1 MQAAS
6 FFRTL
11 YSAIADRNGDLDEEY
26 ELEIRPFDVIAQP
39 HLPKDKLIGLM
50 GQTYISFTNVDEAAA
65 AAIEHDRGRLRE
77 VYFGVHP
84 RRRGCGK
91 SGNDAVPVYVALMAD
106 IDVDKHGLEEAQV
119 LEVLRGLPF
128 GLPALAVRSGGGI
141 HAYWVYKEPVSAADP
156 DERAKHE
163 DAAHLIRWYVHQALH
178 VSASDD
184 MSSRDRILRVPGTHN
199 RKRERRLPDNTPPE
213 VALLWSEASRFV
225 THDDVLAFGPTD
237 INWRGIDWDD
247 RGREKHRGRSASYDP
262 ADLPTTVPER
272 IKRIIAAAGIVLAK
286 VGIDAS
292 SRGIK
297 AMVPR
302 RCPACGDTRGK
313 CFITAHG
320 RLKSHRH
327 DDCPAGQAQ
336 AGDYGIPLKQWVFRF
351 APEAKGALADE
362 REVGQLKRPME
373 HRVAIAWNE
382 LAVEAGESTARAW
395 ASAAGLHPEL
405 GDEAIEVGLLLCP
418 VPALVDAGASR
429 LAMGIANDRR
439 RDEALVPIQ
448 DIDGN
453 TRLAA
458 WISTEGRVRVLSG
471 FDVETLGD
479 LPDVLGVLGSVP
491 TAVEAGAAGRMV
503 VVTDDA
509 RDWLT
514 AQAMRHAGALDAE
527 VLGVLRDKDVPKLA
541 RALKSAW
548 TRMGALPRRVV
559 FLRRREKKGTLAV
572 EAAKRLAGRAG
583 VAICDLTVHEKHQ
596 GGLTESAATFGPESA
611 ARAIKTA
618 AWTHEPPVDIN
629 TAGPAMRAF
638 LEQSVA
644 LAATKSTH
652 KRHKVVI
659 NVIDAGGG
667 KTTAMIGIAARVAA
681 GLIPV
686 PVVGNRPHRIPAA
699 QWPPQGRRVGFW
711 LPTHALAAEKE
722 AQLQV
727 TVRSGG
733 LPEIPTVNSV
743 HLKGALEWC
752 AFADHVRDV
761 FPVVGR
767 RGICGDPDSEQRCP
781 EAEMGCLGA
790 IEPRIEFDQMAFGA
804 HAMAGNI
811 RQDLAI
817 VDENPGVFDGQAVDG
832 AALATLFTPRVMH
845 RIKRWRLTENPD
857 CPTAARLLSD
867 ALQAHA
873 NELADDV
880 GAGRADGY
888 DKHIRGE
895 DLVRLIDETPGLAGA
910 LRVGAHK
917 DARKPPVPFP
927 NELRAGAF
935 TLTSYP
941 SRAAFFALQALQ
953 NHYLRLKGEKTPDE
967 EDLVILD
974 NAPKAPEPMVV
985 FTLRTD
991 RTYEIRQYRVR
1002 ALPDCPTI
1010 ILDATG
1016 EVTLAEWKAAY
1027 PDREVIVRR
1036 MRVQGSA
1043 PAMALHLETKQFRRR
1058 RIWGRDGVLTDK
1070 TAARLRSTIVR
1081 TVLETRRR
1089 AARKAQEG
1097 LVVGVLLY
1105 KGLYDLIAGIRPPG
1119 TPAEATVAGVAQLC
1133 ADMNVRPLWGYFGK
1147 HDRGTNEFEH
1157 VDGLAVI
1164 GDPLENVGQVELQAS
1179 MLSLESDKIGR
1190 ARAMATLIQS
1200 MFRARHTR
1208 RGPDDPVVLVHV
1220 GERPPDIDGLDWET
1234 EPLIEHERPHTAGK
1248 LALAYAAVEYVA
1260 EQLEDVVGVKLIQWF
1275 DFAGSPFGRKLQ
1287 DEISEP
1293 TWRDACRRY
1302 AHARGLVE
1310 VQVGLTD
1317 RRPAV
1322 FFGPSAEEVQN
1333 LVDHA
1338 FSLKRPRNEEWRGK
1352 SGFSPPENDPN
1363 NDKNRQKPTCQE
1375 PQNSAPQAISR
1386 EVRLLV
1392 IENGRSATISA
1403 SDDPLRPPEIDP
1415 DAPPGEDSDGEF
1427 FTGECE
1433 SG

>member
-1 MQAAS
+1 MNAADS
-6 FFRTL
+6 GASQRAQIEGFLRVIHQ
-11 YSAIADRNGDLDEEY
+11 IALDRDGNYDPEY
-26 ELEIRPFDVIAQP
+26 ELELRPIDQARKIRHGYMGFPSVGAASAAAVRFDGQ
-39 HLPKDKLIGLM
+39 GLD
-50 GQTYISFTNVDEAAA
+50 GYYGVSLRKRGSAKGGDAAA
-65 AAIEHDRGRLRE
+65 AA
-77 VYFGVHP
+77 F
-84 RRRGCGK
+84 
-91 SGNDAVPVYVALMAD
+91 AVAFAD
-106 IDVDKHGLEEAQV
+106 IDCDKHEITRERA
-119 LEVLRGLPF
+119 LEVLAQCPWGK
-128 GLPALAVRSGGGI
+128 PAVIVDSGGGL
-141 HAYWVYKEPVSAADP
+141 HPFWLYRELLTTDDP
-156 DERAKHE
+156 ANVTLHQKTQRF
-163 DAAHLIRWYVHQALH
+163 IRWYLNDKLGAVA
-178 VSASDD
+178 ADD
-184 MSSRDRILRVPGTHN
+184 MSSRDRILRLPGTHN
-199 RKRERRLPDNTPPE
+199 QKPERRRPDGTQPQAFVRAEGVVSFVEAEHILEFQPHDIKWDHVVRE
-213 VALLWSEASRFV
+213 AQAL
-225 THDDVLAFGPTD
+225 
-237 INWRGIDWDD
+237 
-247 RGREKHRGRSASYDP
+247 DP
-262 ADLPTTVPER
+262 DSLPTQIPER
-272 IKRIIAAAGIVLAK
+272 IKRIVAAAGLRLAEVK
-286 VGIDAS
+286 RLAGGQIH
-292 SRGIK
+292 
-297 AMVPR
+297 AMVLQH
-302 RCPACGDTRGK
+302 CPACGDAGGK
-313 CFITAHG
+313 GRCYITPSG
-320 RLKSHRH
+320 RMKTLHQVQ
-327 DDCPAGQAQ
+327 CPAAGQYTRD
-336 AGDYGIPLKQWVFRF
+336 AGLELKHWVALY
-351 APEAKGALADE
+351 APQAKGAMADD

-559 FLRRREKKGTLAV
+559 LLRRREKKGTLAV

-583 VAICDLTVHEKHQ
+583 VAICDLTVPEKHQ

-611 ARAIKTA
+611 ARAVKTA

-699 QWPPQGRRVGFW
+699 QWPPEGRRVGFW

-722 AQLQV
+722 AQFQV

-752 AFADHVRDV
+752 AFSDHVRDV

-790 IEPRIEFDQMAFGA
+790 IEPRIEFDQIAFGA
-804 HAMAGNI
+804 HAMAGNV

-895 DLVRLIDETPGLAGA
+895 DLVRLIDKTPGLAEA

-953 NHYLRLKGEKTPDE
+953 NHYLRLKGEKTPAE
-967 EDLVILD
+967 EDIVVLD

-1002 ALPDCPTI
+1002 TLPDCPTI

-1016 EVTLAEWKAAY
+1016 EVTMAEWKAAY

-1036 MRVQGSA
+1036 MRVQGAA

-1089 AARKAQEG
+1089 AARKPQETPT
-1097 LVVGVLLY
+1097 VGVLLY

-1119 TPAEATVAGVAQLC
+1119 TPAEALVAGVAQLC

-1147 HDRGTNEFEH
+1147 HDRGTNEFER

-1208 RGPDDPVVLVHV
+1208 RGAEDPVVLVHV

-1234 EPLIEHERPHTAGK
+1234 EPLIEHERPATAGK

-1260 EQLEDVVGVKLIQWF
+1260 EQLEDVIGAKIMAWY
-1275 DFAGSPFGRKLQ
+1275 DFSGSPFGRKLS
-1287 DEISEP
+1287 DEIDDR

-1302 AHARGLVE
+1302 AHARGLVD
-1310 VQVGLTD
+1310 VQVALTD

-1322 FFGPSAEEVQN
+1322 FFGPTAEDVQN
-1333 LVDHA
+1333 LVDHV
-1338 FSLKRPRNEEWRGK
+1338 FCLKSPRNEQSQRE
-1352 SGFSPPENDPN
+1352 SGFSPPGNDPN
-1363 NDKNRQKPTCQE
+1363 TDKNRQKPTCQE
-1375 PQNSAPQAISR
+1375 PQISAPQAIS
-1386 EVRLLV
+1386 EKVRLLV
-1392 IENGRSATISA
+1392 IENGRSPTISGP
-1403 SDDPLRPPEIDP
+1403 DDPQRPPEIDP
-1415 DAPPGEDSDGEF
+1415 DTPPGEDPAGEF